1 MALQHSPSIV
11 TSGLI
16 LCLDAG
22 NPRSYGGSGAL
33 WTDIGSS
40 GTVATLANSPTYT
53 SGVNGYF
60 TFNGTNNTASIPY
73 TTLLDPTVGITIECW
88 VYPTSITSSTYQEL
102 FRKENGSAR
111 QLFSFQ
117 DTGTILSFGTHTTGN
132 GYDELDVSIA
142 SGNYVNQWI
151 HIVASYTSGSKV
163 IYRNGVEIGSSS
175 SITGSLV
182 QGDATYY
189 VGSASGSG
197 EWFIGRYA
205 VCKMYS
211 YGLSST
217 QVLQNFNALRGRY
230 GV

>member
-1 MALQHSPSIV
+1 LSIAYNSSIV
-11 TSGLI
+11 TSGLV

-22 NPRSYGGSGAL
+22 NPRSYAGSGTS
-33 WTDIGSS
+33 WYDVSS
-40 GTVATLANSPTYT
+40 SSTIATLTNSPTYT
-53 SGVNGYF
+53 GGVSGYF

-73 TTLLDPTVGITIECW
+73 TTLLDPTPGITLECW

-117 DTGTILSFGTHTTGN
+117 DTGTILSFGTQTTGN
-132 GYDELDVSIA
+132 GYHELDVSIS
-142 SGNYVNQWI
+142 SGNYVNQWVQL
-151 HIVASYTSGSKV
+151 VASYTSGSKV
-163 IYRNGVEIGSSS
+163 IYRNGVEIGSTT

-182 QGDATYY
+182 QGNATYY
-189 VGSASGSG
+189 VGSASGAS

-205 VCKMYS
+205 ICRMYDS
-211 YGLSST
+211 GLTST

-230 GV
+230 GI